1 MLSNKVL
8 HKTVQDIKRIT
19 GFDCAVWDRKG
30 ICLVMTHEK
39 MQKYEKQ
46 VQKFWEKTDEEA
58 EILQGCQGF
67 FFVFDEGKPIYLLGL
82 EGECAN
88 MEMAGRMGVSQLTS
102 LLTAYKDKLDKNRF
116 VQNLLLG
123 NLLPVDIYNQA
134 EKMGIAADQ
143 KRIVYVIEKK
153 NEGEDLILETL
164 RELYA
169 SGRKDFVTSV
179 EEQHVILVKAL
190 EQSEG
195 YEEAQQ
201 LAREITD
208 TLNMEAMASVR
219 VAYGTIVQEIKAV
232 PRSYQEAQVALEIG
246 RVFYAE
252 RGILAY
258 GELGIGRLIHQLPKS
273 LCEMFLK
280 EVFRGGAADCFEEEL
295 TTVYTLFD
303 NNLNISETARKLY
316 LHRNTLVYRL
326 EKIQKKTGL
335 DVRVFDD
342 ALTFKIAMMVSDH
355 MKHMKK

>member
-19 GFDCAVWDRKG
+19 SFDCAVWDRKG

-46 VQKFWEKTDEEA
+46 VQKFWAKADEEA

-134 EKMGIAADQ
+134 GKMGIAADQ

-153 NEGEDLILETL
+153 NEKEELILETL

-179 EEQHVILVKAL
+179 DEQHVILVKAL

-201 LAREITD
+201 RAREITD

-252 RGILAY
+252 RRILPY
-258 GELGIGRLIHQLPKS
+258 G
-273 LCEMFLK
+273 
-280 EVFRGGAADCFEEEL
+280 D
-295 TTVYTLFD
+295 
-303 NNLNISETARKLY
+303 
-316 LHRNTLVYRL
+316 
-326 EKIQKKTGL
+326 
-335 DVRVFDD
+335 
-342 ALTFKIAMMVSDH
+342 
-355 MKHMKK
+355 